1 MKTTERDVKIL
12 EFLKEVNVADTKTL
26 SIIFFNSSLRR
37 CNQRLKI
44 LKDHKK
50 IKCFRDNILSPNI
63 YYIGRKPTNWKHKI
77 AFSQLLGVLLLNNI
91 NILKYRTPFICER
104 VIADGF
110 IAISIDGVNKIYFV
124 EVERTKKLDTDK
136 YIDLYYSRKWKY
148 FFPIM
153 PSILC
158 ITDRKINTN
167 HNVLDIKTCKIDLS
181 NLRLD

>member
-1 MKTTERDVKIL
+1 MKITERDIKIL
-12 EFLKEVNVADTKTL
+12 EFLKEVNVADTETL
-26 SIIFFNSSLRR
+26 SILFFNGSIRR

-63 YYIGRKPTNWKHKI
+63 YYIGRKPANWKHKI
-77 AFSQLLGVLLLNNI
+77 VFSQLLGVLQLNNI
-91 NILKYRTPFICER
+91 KILKYRTPFICGS

-124 EVERTKKLDTDK
+124 EVERTKNLDTDK
-136 YIDLYYSRKWKY
+136 YETLYYSRKWKE
-148 FFPIM
+148 FFPVM

-158 ITDRKINTN
+158 VSDKKASKS
-167 HNVLDIKTCKIDLS
+167 NVLDIKNI
-181 NLRLD
+181 NLNFDNFEVI

>member
-1 MKTTERDVKIL
+1 MKITERDIKIL
-12 EFLKEVNVADTKTL
+12 EFLKEMNVSDTKTL
-26 SIIFFNSSLRR
+26 SILFFNGSLRR

-50 IKCFRDNILSPNI
+50 IKCFRDNVLSPNI

-77 AFSQLLGVLLLNNI
+77 VFSQLLGVLQLNNI
-91 NILKYRTPFICER
+91 KILKYRTPFICGS

-110 IAISIDGVNKIYFV
+110 IAVNVEGVNKIYFV

-136 YIDLYYSRKWKY
+136 YVDLYYSRKWKEV
-148 FFPIM
+148 FPVM

-158 ITDRKINTN
+158 ISDKKVSESNI
-167 HNVLDIKTCKIDLS
+167 LDIKKCDLS
-181 NLRLD
+181 LKNLII

>member
-1 MKTTERDVKIL
+1 MIITERDIKIL
-12 EFLKEVNVADTKTL
+12 EFLKEVNVSDTKTL
-26 SIIFFNSSLRR
+26 SILFFNGSLRR

-50 IKCFRDNILSPNI
+50 IKCFREDILSPNI

-77 AFSQLLGVLLLNNI
+77 VFSQLLGVLKLNEI
-91 NILKYRTPFICER
+91 KILKYRTPFIVGS

-110 IAISIDGVNKIYFV
+110 IAINIKGINKIYFV

-136 YIDLYYSRKWKY
+136 YIDLYYSRKWKE
-148 FFPIM
+148 FFPVM

-158 ITDRKINTN
+158 ISDKKVSKSS
-167 HNVLDIKTCKIDLS
+167 VLDIKNI
-181 NLRLD
+181 NLNLDSVEAI